1 MALRMFRRPSPAV
14 NETFLDDRVGG
25 TAKLDLRTKDLVR
38 RLHPGNVAI
47 IDHDD
52 LDLLAAESLIEH
64 GVAGVINAGMSITGR
79 YPNIGPL
86 MLVRAH
92 IPLIDNV
99 GPGVFEK
106 IDEGDMIELDGDK
119 IVRNGEVIGAGTLLS
134 EEEIKRRM
142 DDSRADLSATVE
154 SFAENTLEYVRRE
167 QGLLF
172 DSVQLPDLRTRFQGR
187 YALVVVRGYHYKQDL
202 RALNGF
208 VREMKPVVV
217 AVDGAADACIAEGIR
232 PDVIV
237 GDVDSVSVE
246 ALQCGAE
253 IVVHPQ
259 GEWRRRFDR
268 GEALDDPPEVLAVRA
283 LGLDCKVITAPGMSE
298 DMALL
303 MAHEKGAD
311 LVVAVGTHNS
321 AMEMLD
327 KGRRGMASTF
337 LVRMR
342 LGADLVDAKGVSRL
356 YRSSVRTRDLWL
368 LIGAAFVCMV
378 VIMAVMP
385 PMRLFWLGLWD
396 RIQQIVP
403 FLS

>member
-1 MALRMFRRPSPAV
+1 MALRLFRRSSPSTGSLIEGRIGGRARV
-14 NETFLDDRVGG
+14 DR
-25 TAKLDLRTKDLVR
+25 RTKDLVR
-38 RLHPGNVAI
+38 RMHPGNIAV
-47 IDHDD
+47 IDHED
-52 LDLLAAESLIEH
+52 LDLLAAEGLIEH
-64 GVAGVINAGMSITGR
+64 GVAAVINAGRSITGR

-86 MLVRAH
+86 MLVRAG

-99 GPGVFEK
+99 GKEVLDEISDGDLIEIEADK
-106 IDEGDMIELDGDK
+106 IFLDGDP
-119 IVRNGEVIGAGTLLS
+119 IAAGTLMT
-134 EEEIKRRM
+134 EAEIKRCM
-142 DDSRADLSATVE
+142 DDARADLSRTVE
-154 SFAENTLEYVRRE
+154 AFAENTLEFVRKE
-167 QGLLF
+167 QGLLL
-172 DSVQLPDLRTRFQGR
+172 DSVKLPDLDTRFRGR

-202 RALNGF
+202 RALQGF
-208 VREMKPVVV
+208 YRDMKPVVV
-217 AVDGAADACIAEGIR
+217 AVDGAADACLAEGIK

-246 ALQCGAE
+246 ALQSGAE

-259 GEWRRRFDR
+259 GEWRRRFDA
-268 GEALDDPPEVLAVRA
+268 GEDVGDPPEVQTIHA

-303 MAHEKGAD
+303 LAHERGAE

-356 YRSSVRTRDLWL
+356 YRSHVAPRDLWL
-368 LIGAAFVCMV
+368 LFGAAFVTMV
-378 VIMAVMP
+378 IVNATLPIL
-385 PMRLFWLGLWD
+385 RLFWLGVWD
-396 RIQQIVP
+396 QIQQLIP
-403 FLS
+403 FVN

>member
-1 MALRMFRRPSPAV
+1 MAALRLFRRPSASEALLAGRIGGRARV
-14 NETFLDDRVGG
+14 DR
-25 TAKLDLRTKDLVR
+25 RTKELVR
-38 RLHPGNVAI
+38 RAHPGNVAI
-47 IDHDD
+47 IDHED

-64 GVAGVINAGMSITGR
+64 GVVGVVNAGRSITGR

-86 MLVRAH
+86 ILVKAG

-99 GPGVFEK
+99 GDGVFSEVN
-106 IDEGDMIELDGDK
+106 EGDLIELDGDK
-119 IVRNGEVIGAGTLLS
+119 VIRDGEVVASGTLLS
-134 EEEIKRRM
+134 EEEITRLM
-142 DDSRADLSATVE
+142 HDARADLSATVE
-154 SFAENTLEYVRRE
+154 QFAENTLEFVRRE
-167 QGLLF
+167 QSLLLE
-172 DSVQLPDLRTRFQGR
+172 SVRLPELKTRFNGR
-187 YALVVVRGYHYKQDL
+187 HALVVVRGYHYKQDL
-202 RALNGF
+202 ATLRSY
-208 VREMKPVVV
+208 VTEMKPVIV
-217 AVDGAADACIAEGIR
+217 AVDGAADACLAEGMT

-246 ALQCGAE
+246 ALTCGAE

-268 GEALDDPPEVLAVRA
+268 GEADDDPPEVLAVRA
-283 LGLDCKVITAPGMSE
+283 VGIEPKIVTAPGMSE

-303 MAHEKGAD
+303 LAHEKGAE

-342 LGADLVDAKGVSRL
+342 IGASLVDAKGVSQL
-356 YRSSVRTRDLWL
+356 YRAHVRTRDLWF
-368 LIGAAFVCMV
+368 LIAAAMVCFG
-378 VIMAVMP
+378 VITVVMP

-396 RIQQIVP
+396 RLQDVLP
-403 FLS
+403 LLR

>member
-1 MALRMFRRPSPAV
+1 MALRLFHRARQVRPPTLFEGRV
-14 NETFLDDRVGG
+14 VGTVRLDR
-25 TAKLDLRTKDLVR
+25 RTKDLVR
-38 RLHPGNVAI
+38 RLHPGNVAV

-52 LDLLAAESLIEH
+52 IDLLAAEALIEH
-64 GVAGVINAGMSITGR
+64 GVVAVVNAGRSISGR

-86 MLVRAH
+86 MLARAD
-92 IPLIDNV
+92 IPLIDEV
-99 GPGVFEK
+99 DPEIFQALE
-106 IDEGDMIELDGDK
+106 EGDLVELDGDK
-119 IVRNGEVIGAGTLLS
+119 IVRDGEAVAAGTRLS
-134 EEEIKRRM
+134 EEEIRSRM
-142 DDSRADLSATVE
+142 DVARAAMSQTVE
-154 SFAENTLEYVRRE
+154 AFAENTLDYVRRE
-167 QGLLF
+167 QDLLF
-172 DSVQLPDLRTRFQGR
+172 DSVRLPELRTNFRGR

-202 RALNGF
+202 RALRGF
-208 VREMKPVVV
+208 VGEMKPVVL
-217 AVDGAADACIAEGIR
+217 AVDGAADACLAEGIT

-268 GEALDDPPEVLAVRA
+268 GEAQDDPPEVEAVRA
-283 LGLDCKVITAPGMSE
+283 LGLDCKVVTAPGMSE

-303 MAHEKGAD
+303 LAHEKGAD

-321 AMEMLD
+321 ATEMLD
-327 KGRRGMASTF
+327 KGRKGMASTF

-356 YRSSVRTRDLWL
+356 YRSNVRTRDLVL
-368 LIGAAFVCMV
+368 LLAAAFVCLV

-385 PMRLFWLGLWD
+385 TMSLFWTGLWD
-396 RIQQIVP
+396 RIQHLVP
-403 FLS
+403 FLH

>member
-1 MALRMFRRPSPAV
+1 MALRLFRRPPSSER
-14 NETFLDDRVGG
+14 NGWLNGRVGG
-25 TAKLDLRTKDLVR
+25 TARLDRRTKDLVR

-47 IDHDD
+47 IHHDD
-52 LDLLAAESLIEH
+52 LDLLAAEGLIEH
-64 GVAGVINAGMSITGR
+64 GVTAVINAGTSITGR

-86 MLVRAH
+86 MLVRAN
-92 IPLIDNV
+92 IPLVDNV
-99 GPGVFEK
+99 GAEVFDR
-106 IDEGDMIELDGDK
+106 IAEGDLIELDGDK
-119 IVRNGEVIGAGTLLS
+119 IVRNGEVIGTGTLLS
-134 EEEIKRRM
+134 EDEIRRRM
-142 DDSRADLSATVE
+142 TEARADLSRTVE
-154 SFAENTLEYVRRE
+154 AFAENTLEYVRRE
-167 QGLLF
+167 QHLLL
-172 DSVQLPDLRTRFQGR
+172 DSVRLPELSTKFRGR

-202 RALNGF
+202 RALRGF
-208 VREMKPVVV
+208 VGEMKPVVV
-217 AVDGAADACIAEGIR
+217 AVDGAADACLAEGIR

-259 GEWRRRFDR
+259 GEWRRRFDA
-268 GEALDDPPEVLAVRA
+268 GEDVGDAPEVEAVHA
-283 LGLDCKVITAPGMSE
+283 LGLECKVITAPGMSE

-303 MAHEKGAD
+303 LAHEKGAE

-327 KGRRGMASTF
+327 KGRQGMASTF

-356 YRSSVRTRDLWL
+356 YRSSVRTRDMWMLF
-368 LIGAAFVCMV
+368 GAAFATMI
-378 VIMAVMP
+378 VITAVTP
-385 PMRLFWLGLWD
+385 SIRLFWLGVWD
-396 RIQQIVP
+396 QIQQLVP

>member
-1 MALRMFRRPSPAV
+1 MALRLFRRPPSERSV
-14 NETFLDDRVGG
+14 LGNGRVGG
-25 TAKLDLRTKDLVR
+25 TARLDRRTKDLIR

-64 GVAGVINAGMSITGR
+64 GVAGVINAGTSITGR

-86 MLVRAH
+86 MLVRAK
-92 IPLIDNV
+92 IPLIDRV
-99 GPGVFEK
+99 GREVFEA
-106 IDEGDMIELDGDK
+106 IEEGDVIELDGDK
-119 IVRNGEVIGAGTLLS
+119 IVRNGEVIGAGTHLT
-134 EEEIKRRM
+134 EDEISRRM
-142 DDSRADLSATVE
+142 DAARADLSRTVE
-154 SFAENTLEYVRRE
+154 AFAENTLEYVRRE
-167 QGLLF
+167 QDLLLE
-172 DSVQLPDLRTRFQGR
+172 SVRLPELRTRFRGR

-202 RALNGF
+202 QALRGF
-208 VREMKPVVV
+208 VRETKPVIV
-217 AVDGAADACIAEGIR
+217 AVDGAADACLAEGIT

-246 ALQCGAE
+246 ALRCGAE

-259 GEWRRRFDR
+259 GEWRRRFDA
-268 GEALDDPPEVLAVRA
+268 GEDVGDPPEVESVRA
-283 LGLDCKVITAPGMSE
+283 LGLDCKVVTAPGMSE

-303 MAHEKGAD
+303 LAHERGAE

-356 YRSSVRTRDLWL
+356 YRSSVRTRDMWMLV
-368 LIGAAFVCMV
+368 GAAFLCML
-378 VIMAVMP
+378 VIGAVMP
-385 PMRLFWLGLWD
+385 PMRLFWLGVWD
-396 RIQQIVP
+396 QIQQLVP
-403 FLS
+403 FLH

>member
-1 MALRMFRRPSPAV
+1 MALRLFRRPPPTKR
-14 NETFLDDRVGG
+14 TFLNGRVGG
-25 TAKLDLRTKDLVR
+25 TARLDRRTKDLVR

-64 GVAGVINAGMSITGR
+64 GVAGVINAGRSITGR

-86 MLVRAH
+86 MLVRAK
-92 IPLIDNV
+92 IPLVDNV
-99 GPGVFEK
+99 GPEVFGK
-106 IDEGDMIELDGDK
+106 IAEGDLIELDGDK
-119 IVRNGEVIGAGTLLS
+119 IVRNGEVIGGGTLLS
-134 EEEIKRRM
+134 EDEIRRRM
-142 DDSRADLSATVE
+142 DDARADLSRTVE
-154 SFAENTLEYVRRE
+154 AFAENTLEYVRRE
-167 QGLLF
+167 QQLLLE
-172 DSVQLPDLRTRFQGR
+172 SVRLPNLDTKFRGR

-202 RALNGF
+202 RALRGF
-208 VREMKPVVV
+208 VREMKPVIV
-217 AVDGAADACIAEGIR
+217 AVDGAADACLAEGIT
-232 PDVIV
+232 PNVIV

-259 GEWRRRFDR
+259 GDWRRRAEQGQAD
-268 GEALDDPPEVLAVRA
+268 EDPPEVEAVKA
-283 LGLDCKVITAPGMSE
+283 LGLDCKVITAAGMSE

-303 MAHEKGAD
+303 LAHEKGAE
-311 LVVAVGTHNS
+311 LIVAVGTHNS

-356 YRSSVRTRDLWL
+356 YRARVRTRDLWMVF
-368 LIGAAFVCMV
+368 GAALLCMIV
-378 VIMAVMP
+378 VLAVMP
-385 PMRLFWLGLWD
+385 PMRLFWLGVWD
-396 RIQQIVP
+396 QIVRLVP
-403 FLS
+403 GLG

>member
-1 MALRMFRRPSPAV
+1 MALRLFRRPSSEPK
-14 NETFLDDRVGG
+14 NEYLDGRVGG
-25 TAKLDLRTKDLVR
+25 TARLDRRTKDLVR
-38 RLHPGNVAI
+38 RLHPGNVAVI
-47 IDHDD
+47 HHDD
-52 LDLLAAESLIEH
+52 LDLLAAEALIEH
-64 GVAGVINAGMSITGR
+64 GVAGVINAGSSITGR

-99 GPGVFEK
+99 GEEVFDA
-106 IDEGDMIELDGDK
+106 ISEGDLIELDGDK

-134 EEEIKRRM
+134 EEEVTSRM
-142 DDSRADLSATVE
+142 HAAKADLSRTVE
-154 SFAENTLEYVRRE
+154 AFAENTLEYVRRD
-167 QGLLF
+167 QALLLE
-172 DSVQLPDLRTRFQGR
+172 SVRLPELETRFRGR

-202 RALNGF
+202 RALHGF

-217 AVDGAADACIAEGIR
+217 AVDGAADACLADGIT

-259 GEWRRRFDR
+259 GEWRRRFDA
-268 GEALDDPPEVLAVRA
+268 GEPVGDPPEVEAVHA
-283 LGLDCKVITAPGMSE
+283 LGLECKIVAAPGMSE

-303 MAHEKGAD
+303 LAHEKGAE

-327 KGRRGMASTF
+327 KGRHGMASTF

-356 YRSSVRTRDLWL
+356 YRSSPRTRDLWFL
-368 LIGAAFVCMV
+368 VAAALVTMLV
-378 VIMAVMP
+378 VIGVMP
-385 PMRLFWLGLWD
+385 PARLFLAGIWD
-396 RIQQIVP
+396 QIQQLVP
-403 FLS
+403 FLH

>member
-1 MALRMFRRPSPAV
+1 MALRLFRRPSQGADGSV
-14 NETFLDDRVGG
+14 LDGRIGGHARVD
-25 TAKLDLRTKDLVR
+25 KRTKDLVR
-38 RLHPGNVAI
+38 RVHPGNIAI

-52 LDLLAAESLIEH
+52 LDLLAAEGLIEH
-64 GVAGVINAGMSITGR
+64 GVAAVINAGRSITGR

-86 MLVRAH
+86 MLVRAG

-99 GPGVFEK
+99 GEEIFKHIE
-106 IDEGDMIELDGDK
+106 EGDLIELEGDK
-119 IVRNGEVIGAGTLLS
+119 IYREGEPVASGTLMS
-134 EEEIKRRM
+134 EKEIKRCM
-142 DDSRADLSATVE
+142 DEARADLSRTVE
-154 SFAENTLEYVRRE
+154 AFAENTLEFVRKE
-167 QGLLF
+167 QGLLL
-172 DSVQLPDLRTRFQGR
+172 DSVKLPDLDTKFRGR

-202 RALNGF
+202 RTLRGF
-208 VREMKPVVV
+208 VRDMKPVVV
-217 AVDGAADACIAEGIR
+217 AVDGAADACLAEGIK

-259 GEWRRRFDR
+259 GDWRRRFDA
-268 GEALDDPPEVLAVRA
+268 GEASDEAPEVQSVHA
-283 LGLDCKVITAPGMSE
+283 LGLECKVITAPGMSE

-303 MAHEKGAD
+303 LAHERGAE

-356 YRSSVRTRDLWL
+356 YRSHVRTMDLWL
-368 LIGAAFVCMV
+368 LLAAAFVTMV
-378 VIMAVMP
+378 IINAVLP
-385 PMRLFWLGLWD
+385 VMRLFWLGVWD
-396 RIQQIVP
+396 QFQRIMP
-403 FLS
+403 FLN

>member
-1 MALRMFRRPSPAV
+1 MALRLFRRPPSERSV
-14 NETFLDDRVGG
+14 LDNGRVGG
-25 TAKLDLRTKDLVR
+25 TARLDRRTKDLIR

-64 GVAGVINAGMSITGR
+64 GVAGVINAGKSITGR

-86 MLVRAH
+86 MLVRAE
-92 IPLIDNV
+92 IPLIDGV
-99 GPGVFEK
+99 GREVFAAIE
-106 IDEGDMIELDGDK
+106 EGDVIQIDGDK
-119 IVRNGEVIGAGTLLS
+119 IVRNGEVIGAGTQLT
-134 EEEIKRRM
+134 EDEISRRM
-142 DDSRADLSATVE
+142 DAARADLSRTVE
-154 SFAENTLEYVRRE
+154 AFAENTLEYVRRE
-167 QGLLF
+167 QDLLLE
-172 DSVQLPDLRTRFQGR
+172 SVRLPELRTRFRGR

-202 RALNGF
+202 KALRGF

-217 AVDGAADACIAEGIR
+217 AVDGAADACLAEGIT

-246 ALQCGAE
+246 ALRCGAE

-259 GEWRRRFDR
+259 GEWRRRFDA
-268 GEALDDPPEVLAVRA
+268 GEAVGDPPEVESVRA
-283 LGLDCKVITAPGMSE
+283 LGLDCKMITAPGMSE

-303 MAHEKGAD
+303 MAHEKGAE

-356 YRSSVRTRDLWL
+356 YRSSVRTRDMWMLV
-368 LIGAAFVCMV
+368 GAAFLCML
-378 VIMAVMP
+378 VISSVMP
-385 PMRLFWLGLWD
+385 PMRLFWLGVWD
-396 RIQQIVP
+396 QIQQLVP
-403 FLS
+403 FLH

>member
-1 MALRMFRRPSPAV
+1 MALRLFRRSSTGNGSFIDGRIGGRARV
-14 NETFLDDRVGG
+14 DR
-25 TAKLDLRTKDLVR
+25 RTKDLVR
-38 RLHPGNVAI
+38 RVHPGNIAI

-52 LDLLAAESLIEH
+52 LDLLAAEGLIEH
-64 GVAGVINAGMSITGR
+64 GVTAVINAGRSITGR

-86 MLVRAH
+86 MLVRAR

-99 GPGVFEK
+99 GKEIFDVIK
-106 IDEGDMIELDGDK
+106 EGDQVEIEGDK
-119 IVRNGEVIGAGTLLS
+119 IYREGEPVASGTLMS
-134 EEEIKRRM
+134 EQEIKRCM
-142 DDSRADLSATVE
+142 DDARADLSRTVE
-154 SFAENTLEYVRRE
+154 AFAENTLEFVRKE
-167 QGLLF
+167 QHLLL
-172 DSVQLPDLRTRFQGR
+172 DSVKLPDLDTRFRGR

-202 RALNGF
+202 RALQGF
-208 VREMKPVVV
+208 VNDMKPVVV
-217 AVDGAADACIAEGIR
+217 AVDGAADACLAEGIK

-237 GDVDSVSVE
+237 GDIDSVSVE

-259 GEWRRRFDR
+259 GDWRRRFDA
-268 GEALDDPPEVLAVRA
+268 GEDVGDSPEVQAVRA

-303 MAHEKGAD
+303 LAHERGAE

-356 YRSSVRTRDLWL
+356 YRPHAATKDLWL
-368 LIGAAFVCMV
+368 LFAAAFVTMV
-378 VIMAVMP
+378 IVNATLPIL
-385 PMRLFWLGLWD
+385 RLFWLGVWD
-396 RIQQIVP
+396 QIWR
-403 FLS
+403 FLPLS

>member
-1 MALRMFRRPSPAV
+1 MALRLFRRSPTSA
-14 NETFLDDRVGG
+14 NGFSGGRVGG
-25 TAKLDLRTKDLVR
+25 TARLDKRTKDLVR

-52 LDLLAAESLIEH
+52 LDLLAAEGLIEH
-64 GVAGVINAGMSITGR
+64 GVAGVINAGRSITGR

-86 MLVRAH
+86 VLARAG
-92 IPLIDNV
+92 IPLIDEV
-99 GPGVFEK
+99 GDGVFDELH
-106 IDEGDMIELDGDK
+106 EGDLIEIDGDK
-119 IVRNGEVIGAGTLLS
+119 IVRNGEIVGAGTLLS
-134 EEEIKRRM
+134 EEEITRRM
-142 DDSRADLSATVE
+142 QAARADLSSTVE
-154 SFAENTLEYVRRE
+154 AFAENTLEYVRRE
-167 QGLLF
+167 QDLLIE
-172 DSVQLPDLRTRFQGR
+172 SVRLPKLDTAFRGR

-202 RALNGF
+202 KALQGF

-217 AVDGAADACIAEGIR
+217 AVDGAADACLAEGIK

-268 GEALDDPPEVLAVRA
+268 GEADDDPPEVEAVHA
-283 LGLDCKVITAPGMSE
+283 LGLECKVITSPGMSE

-303 MAHEKGAD
+303 LAHEKGAE
-311 LVVAVGTHNS
+311 LIVAVGTHNS

-368 LIGAAFVCMV
+368 LIGAAFVCLG
-378 VIMAVMP
+378 VIIGVMP
-385 PMRLFWLGLWD
+385 PMRLFWIGVWES
-396 RIQQIVP
+396 IQNLIP
-403 FLS
+403 FLH